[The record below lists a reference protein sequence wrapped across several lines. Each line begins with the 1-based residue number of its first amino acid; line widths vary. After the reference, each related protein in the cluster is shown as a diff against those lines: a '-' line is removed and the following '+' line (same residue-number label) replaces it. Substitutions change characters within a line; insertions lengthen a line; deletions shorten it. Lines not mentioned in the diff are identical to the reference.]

1 MKKVAHQLD
10 WPWVGHP
17 SLSCSITEGIRV
29 PWKNLFFLALS
40 PEGMT
45 HFRGFWGDF
54 RESYILLHVL
64 SKLPIVLL
72 VLLALSVGVVVQA
85 WVGIATESTP
95 WSEKLAVRVGMSGMY
110 FGKRCICHVRFKGS
124 LSLSSREVL
133 HYNTLALILIAAFS
147 RKHEQGYK
155 FKWNIYLSAV

>member
-1 MKKVAHQLD
+1 
-10 WPWVGHP
+10 
-17 SLSCSITEGIRV
+17 
-29 PWKNLFFLALS
+29 
-40 PEGMT
+40 MT

-95 WSEKLAVRVGMSGMY
+95 WSEKLAVRVGMSGVY
-110 FGKRCICHVRFKGS
+110 FGKDAFVMSGSKALFPFLAGRCFII
-124 LSLSSREVL
+124 
-133 HYNTLALILIAAFS
+133 IL
-147 RKHEQGYK
+147 
-155 FKWNIYLSAV
+155 WL